1 MKVLLGIGGSAD
13 GFNALDRTIERSQEA
28 ADELTVAVVENP
40 TSSPSTDRVAEMAE
54 RRLADAGVAAD
65 VVQLAGH
72 PGSELVAMAERQ
84 QYDQLVLGGGESSPL
99 GKVSLGQIAEFV
111 VLNATVTVTL
121 IR

>member
-1 MKVLLGIGGSAD
+1 
-13 GFNALDRTIERSQEA
+13 
-28 ADELTVAVVENP
+28 
-40 TSSPSTDRVAEMAE
+40 MAE